1 MSFWELVYSRMG
13 KMSLLCVAEIMDS
26 VTSAFW
32 ARCELCRMGFMKK
45 SHSPIPTGYTQV
57 LNQIKTDAR
66 KAQSRAAQKVNHEL
80 VSLYW
85 SIGKSLDLRI
95 QEENWGSAVITTLAK
110 DLQAEFS
117 GSLGFSKSNLYL
129 MVNFYRTTQQNPI
142 FRPLAGKLSWTHIS
156 VLLDNFYEQT
166 SQLNF
171 YAQKS
176 IEQGWTVRVLEHQI
190 ERQAF
195 ERTAKTQ
202 NNFNPALS
210 DKLGM
215 AIKDEYVF
223 DFLSLQDEFTERDLE
238 QALLKKINAFL
249 IEMGGVFTYVGNQY
263 RLTVDGDDFFID
275 LLLYHRRLRSLVAI
289 ELKVGEFKP
298 EYAGKMQFYLAALD
312 DLVKQPD
319 EAPSIGIILCKS
331 KKRTIVEYALKTSAQ
346 PMAIATY
353 RLTADLPEEL
363 VKELPSQRQM
373 ESLFELKDSIVPPVA
388 GLLEKQK

>member
-1 MSFWELVYSRMG
+1 
-13 KMSLLCVAEIMDS
+13 
-26 VTSAFW
+26 
-32 ARCELCRMGFMKK
+32 MKK

-57 LNQIKTDAR
+57 LNQIKINAR

-85 SIGKSLDLRI
+85 SIGKSLDERI
-95 QEENWGSAVITTLAK
+95 QEENWGTAIIATLAK
-110 DLQAEFS
+110 DLQTEFR
-117 GSLGFSKSNLYL
+117 GSLGFSKSNLYK
-129 MVNFYRTTQQNPI
+129 MVKFYKTTQQNPI
-142 FRPLAGKLSWTHIS
+142 FQTVSGKLSWSHITI
-156 VLLDNFYEQT
+156 LLAEFHDLT
-166 SQLNF
+166 PQLNF
-171 YAQKS
+171 YAHKS
-176 IEQGWTVRVLEHQI
+176 VEQGWSVRVLEHQI

-210 DKLGM
+210 CNLGS

-223 DFLSLQDEFTERDLE
+223 DFLSLNDEFTERDLE

-249 IEMGGVFTYVGNQY
+249 CEMGGVFTYVGNQY

-275 LLLYHRRLRSLVAI
+275 VLLFHRRLRCLVAI
-289 ELKVGEFKP
+289 ELKIGEFKP

-319 EAPSIGIILCKS
+319 EAPSIGIILCKT

-353 RLTADLPEEL
+353 RLTAHLPEEL

-373 ESLFELKDSIVPPVA
+373 ESLFELKDSIVQPPA
-388 GLLEKQK
+388 GQLEKLK